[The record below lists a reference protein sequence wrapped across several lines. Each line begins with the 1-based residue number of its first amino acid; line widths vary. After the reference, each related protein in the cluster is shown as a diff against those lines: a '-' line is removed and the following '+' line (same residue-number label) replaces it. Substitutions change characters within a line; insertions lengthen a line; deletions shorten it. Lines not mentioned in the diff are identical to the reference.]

1 MAEQA
6 FINAALRILMNSIL
20 GKTIHV
26 DISAMCCTGL
36 TEVQRQ
42 RIGIKNLGI

>member
-20 GKTIHV
+20 SKPIHV
-26 DISAMCCTGL
+26 DFRAMLCTGL
-36 TEVQRQ
+36 TEVQR
-42 RIGIKNLGI
+42 